1 MFLNSELEEVSD
13 VFELCKREFFKE
25 IKRLGIEPSNTSL
38 ISATQNLNDGLDD
51 IFDTKTEISNISAL
65 KKVYKKIMLKVH
77 PDKLVLIE
85 DEDLREM
92 YSNVCMNTMKAM
104 EDGSWYL
111 LFKSAMDIGIKNIE
125 IEKEHVEMLDNDCKN
140 LEEKASNIKKSIPW
154 IWFHSNENIK
164 EKCLEQ
170 YSKIIK

>member
-1 MFLNSELEEVSD
+1 MFLSSELEEVSD
-13 VFELCKREFFKE
+13 IFELCKREFFRE

-38 ISATQNLNDGLDD
+38 ISATQNLNDGLSD
-51 IFDTKTEISNISAL
+51 IFDTKNEISNISVL
-65 KKVYKKIMLKVH
+65 KKVYRKIMLKVH
-77 PDKLVLIE
+77 PDKLILIK

-92 YSNVCMNTMKAM
+92 YSDVCMEAMKAM
-104 EDGSWYL
+104 EEGRWYL

-125 IEKEHVEMLDNDCKN
+125 IEKEHIEMLNNDCNN
-140 LEEKASNIKKSIPW
+140 LEEKTSNIKKSIPW
-154 IWFHSNENIK
+154 IWFHSNESIK